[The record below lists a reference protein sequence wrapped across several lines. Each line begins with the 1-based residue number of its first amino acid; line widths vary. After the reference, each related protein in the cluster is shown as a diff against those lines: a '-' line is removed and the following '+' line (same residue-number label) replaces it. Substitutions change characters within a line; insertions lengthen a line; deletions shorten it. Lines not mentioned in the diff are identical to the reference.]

1 MTIEARVRR
10 PLCPN
15 RAACRQASR
24 KLCSLVRSTRGRL
37 AGPRAAAGVIVSGTA
52 FRGVGGKMPVFMV
65 ERRFAEELEAASD
78 VLDGINRINEEEGV
92 RWLYSFL
99 SSDRRKTY
107 CLYEAPSPDAI
118 RRAAVGSA

>member
-1 MTIEARVRR
+1 MRCAR
-10 PLCPN
+10 
-15 RAACRQASR
+15 
-24 KLCSLVRSTRGRL
+24 
-37 AGPRAAAGVIVSGTA
+37 GPKAAAGVIVSGTA
-52 FRGVGGKMPVFMV
+52 FRGVGGKMPVFMI

-118 RRAAVGSA
+118 RQAAARAGLPADSIVEVTERLLPDGATAAI